1 MATNTISHITKKGL
15 YLLCY
20 EYLQE
25 EFEKNLLY
33 FFKCKEKPSHDPR
46 YHNMIDDWRKHRIA
60 NSDWDND
67 WFLYDSR
74 LNLSNISDWEF
85 LDFICF
91 VLTSND
97 EIWEIASALL
107 EINKKLRRDWY
118 EIIKKGAEY
127 IWSKFSSTQ
136 ELLPCYKNKGFY
148 PSFEIPCL
156 WLNPDNRND
165 YDSYNSFNVYFCYNS
180 RDSKEIHYYHI
191 WYLKILD
198 NTNRN
203 SIESV
208 PINFEQLPPNFYSL
222 FQAKEYY
229 KRINSIVPKKFN
241 ILKQLNDISY
251 NRNLIKEIK
260 DNIWYN
266 KSLLRSPEAHAI
278 MLEGD
283 KKYSFSFKNIDEKNN
298 PRSIEFN
305 FYQNEILPY
314 RINAIIGKNG
324 CGKTTLL
331 AKIAEKLTLYED
343 EENNQYFDNRPN
355 FSKVLTIS
363 YSVFDKFEI
372 LDNSHFSY
380 QYCWLRT
387 KNNSIATEQEQE
399 EQLEKDIEA
408 IENKQMIEI
417 WKSLLAEISEEYIDI
432 NNVHSFLNKLSSW
445 QKILVIVF
453 SEVLAHIEENSLLL
467 FDEPETYLHPNILF
481 KLIKMLHQVLADYDS
496 YIIIWTHSPIVIQQI
511 PQQYVNIIHNDSWIR
526 YVSHPT
532 IETFWENF
540 STITKDIFWDY
551 ESRDIMYKDIFEWLK
566 KNGKSKKEIEES
578 FWLKL
583 SLNAEVFLDNLF
595 DDKTTN

>member
-1 MATNTISHITKKGL
+1 
-15 YLLCY
+15 
-20 EYLQE
+20 
-25 EFEKNLLY
+25 
-33 FFKCKEKPSHDPR
+33 
-46 YHNMIDDWRKHRIA
+46 
-60 NSDWDND
+60 
-67 WFLYDSR
+67 
-74 LNLSNISDWEF
+74 
-85 LDFICF
+85 
-91 VLTSND
+91 
-97 EIWEIASALL
+97 
-107 EINKKLRRDWY
+107 
-118 EIIKKGAEY
+118 
-127 IWSKFSSTQ
+127 
-136 ELLPCYKNKGFY
+136 
-148 PSFEIPCL
+148 
-156 WLNPDNRND
+156 
-165 YDSYNSFNVYFCYNS
+165 
-180 RDSKEIHYYHI
+180 
-191 WYLKILD
+191 
-198 NTNRN
+198 
-203 SIESV
+203 
-208 PINFEQLPPNFYSL
+208 
-222 FQAKEYY
+222 
-229 KRINSIVPKKFN
+229 
-241 ILKQLNDISY
+241 
-251 NRNLIKEIK
+251 
-260 DNIWYN
+260 
-266 KSLLRSPEAHAI
+266 
-278 MLEGD
+278 MLEGP
-283 KKYSFSFKNIDEKNN
+283 KSYSFSFKNIDEKNN

-343 EENNQYFDNRPN
+343 EENNQYFDYRPN

-363 YSVFDKFEI
+363 YSVFDRFKI
-372 LDNSHFSY
+372 PDNSHFSY

-387 KNNSIATEQEQE
+387 KNNSIKTESDQKT
-399 EQLEKDIEA
+399 QLKKDIEA
-408 IENKQMIEI
+408 IKNKQMIEI

-432 NNVHSFLNKLSSW
+432 DNIDSFLDKLSSW

-467 FDEPETYLHPNILF
+467 FDEPETHLHPNILF
-481 KLIKMLHQVLADYDS
+481 KLIKILHQILADYDS